1 MIVWR
6 LTGAEVDY
14 FACGAY
20 HFATKKEAV
29 ESARKNGFKLSECE
43 FDRIR
48 VTNRCDLAAELN
60 DAMGYGGS

>member
-20 HFATKKEAV
+20 HFATKKAAG
-29 ESARKNGFKLSECE
+29 ESARENGFKLSECE
-43 FDRIR
+43 LDRIR

-60 DAMGYGGS
+60 DAMGFGG

>member
-6 LTGAEVDY
+6 LTGAVVDY

-20 HFATKKEAV
+20 HIATKKEAV
-29 ESARKNGFKLSECE
+29 EAARENGFKLSECE
-43 FDRIR
+43 LDRIR